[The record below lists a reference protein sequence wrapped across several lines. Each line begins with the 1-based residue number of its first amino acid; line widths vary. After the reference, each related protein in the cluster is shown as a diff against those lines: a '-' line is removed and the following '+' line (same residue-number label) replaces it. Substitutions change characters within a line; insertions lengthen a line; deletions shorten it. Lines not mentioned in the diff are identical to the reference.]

1 MSYGL
6 LVSNFMEAH
15 EFSYENSSYSA
26 LIENIWDTTFFG
38 QSSRNP
44 SFFLI
49 VGVLVLFST
58 WFTTVLTIYF
68 VRIYFKPGK
77 RILSHEDLSKNREIL
92 QLLEKNLSYQIEIYE
107 SETLDNGIASNEN
120 DDYHDRSRNPCFELN
135 WNKVNECT
143 AQSKVFLAF
152 SNTHFSAFVN
162 LLRGCYIT
170 ESKYLLKEV
179 KKTSQRLT
187 DVDDICIECQM
198 KTYLPRFSCC
208 RKKFLDEEL
217 CVMINAVNERVY
229 NLKYKIITHYRRWD
243 CILAAIQNSSSST
256 ALLNTTFETMKS
268 NNEEIQSF
276 LEETYV
282 NNTACHNNLTKSV
295 TDVVE
300 NKIKS
305 HPSGKDESV
314 IGPHYDNNSQSFP
327 ELSCSSNDFTNSF
340 NNTLQNSNPR
350 KQNSNRHSTKIPTFI
365 HLSSLPPTPSRKC
378 AFGSAI
384 KKQHPL
390 QSVDGKLLSPCH
402 RRTSPSKRILSVAQS
417 NDVSFSFTGLAE
429 KSRIPLVDFTNTITG
444 IQKPK
449 PVIF

>member
-1 MSYGL
+1 MG
-6 LVSNFMEAH
+6 
-15 EFSYENSSYSA
+15 
-26 LIENIWDTTFFG
+26 D
-38 QSSRNP
+38 
-44 SFFLI
+44 
-49 VGVLVLFST
+49 
-58 WFTTVLTIYF
+58 
-68 VRIYFKPGK
+68 
-77 RILSHEDLSKNREIL
+77 
-92 QLLEKNLSYQIEIYE
+92 IEIYE

-120 DDYHDRSRNPCFELN
+120 DDYHGRSRNPCFELD

-179 KKTSQRLT
+179 KKTAQRLT

-217 CVMINAVNERVY
+217 CVMINAV
-229 NLKYKIITHYRRWD
+229 KRWN
-243 CILAAIQNSSSST
+243 CILAAIQNSCTSFVKLIDENSISASST

-314 IGPHYDNNSQSFP
+314 IGPHYDNNSQSFS
-327 ELSCSSNDFTNSF
+327 ELSCSSNDFTDSF
-340 NNTLQNSNPR
+340 
-350 KQNSNRHSTKIPTFI
+350 K
-365 HLSSLPPTPSRKC
+365 KC

-449 PVIF
+449 PIRRNPPIQMLSIVDADGTNLRTRSNVQPFR

>member
-1 MSYGL
+1 
-6 LVSNFMEAH
+6 
-15 EFSYENSSYSA
+15 
-26 LIENIWDTTFFG
+26 
-38 QSSRNP
+38 
-44 SFFLI
+44 
-49 VGVLVLFST
+49 
-58 WFTTVLTIYF
+58 
-68 VRIYFKPGK
+68 
-77 RILSHEDLSKNREIL
+77 HEDLSKNQEIL

-120 DDYHDRSRNPCFELN
+120 DDYHGKSRNPCFELD

-179 KKTSQRLT
+179 RKTAQRLT

-282 NNTACHNNLTKSV
+282 NNT
-295 TDVVE
+295 
-300 NKIKS
+300 
-305 HPSGKDESV
+305 G
-314 IGPHYDNNSQSFP
+314 
-327 ELSCSSNDFTNSF
+327 LS
-340 NNTLQNSNPR
+340 
-350 KQNSNRHSTKIPTFI
+350 
-365 HLSSLPPTPSRKC
+365 
-378 AFGSAI
+378 
-384 KKQHPL
+384 
-390 QSVDGKLLSPCH
+390 
-402 RRTSPSKRILSVAQS
+402 
-417 NDVSFSFTGLAE
+417 
-429 KSRIPLVDFTNTITG
+429 
-444 IQKPK
+444 
-449 PVIF
+449 